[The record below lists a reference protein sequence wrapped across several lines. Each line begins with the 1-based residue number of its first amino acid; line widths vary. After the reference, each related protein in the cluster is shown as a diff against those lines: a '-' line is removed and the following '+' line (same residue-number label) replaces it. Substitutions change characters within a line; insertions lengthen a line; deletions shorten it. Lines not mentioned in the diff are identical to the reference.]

1 MQQRIGHLV
10 PSTSVGV
17 ERWVAQICKPV
28 SVEVAHPIARASLP
42 EVMSGPAIAPS
53 QSGELTRAAS
63 QLADAGVSAVV
74 WSGSSAD
81 LHGAAHGRAMA
92 RWVEEVTG
100 VRASTVTLGQI
111 DLLSRRDIVSLA
123 LVSAGN
129 EQTAGRLA
137 DTYLAAG
144 FKIASV
150 TALGLANA
158 REAAELPVSRVRRVL
173 KAADSL
179 DAQCIVVAGTELPVA
194 PVAALMERE
203 LGKPVYDGARV
214 AIRTGLDLL
223 GLSVTAPEWGEMF
236 GAEKPAGVC
245 CDAH

>member
-10 PSTSVGV
+10 PSTSIGV
-17 ERWVAQICKPV
+17 ERWVSQICKPV
-28 SVEVAHPIARASLP
+28 AIEVAHPIARASLP
-42 EVMSGPAIAPS
+42 EVLSGPAITPS
-53 QSGELTRAAS
+53 QSGELTRAAG

-111 DLLSRRDIVSLA
+111 ELLSRRDITSMA

-150 TALGLANA
+150 TALGLVNA
-158 REAAELPVSRVRRVL
+158 REAAELSVSRVRRL
-173 KAADSL
+173 LLDSDSL
-179 DAQCIVVAGTELPVA
+179 DAQAIVVAGTELPVA
-194 PVAALMERE
+194 PVAALVERE

-214 AIRTGLDLL
+214 AIHTGLELL
-223 GLSVTAPEWGEMF
+223 GLSITAPEWGEMF
-236 GAEKPAGVC
+236 GAAHPAGVC
-245 CDAH
+245 CDTH

>member
-17 ERWVAQICKPV
+17 ERWVSQICKPFAI
-28 SVEVAHPIARASLP
+28 EVAHPIARASLP

-63 QLADAGVSAVV
+63 QLADAGVGAVV

-111 DLLSRRDIVSLA
+111 DLLSRRDIVSMA

-144 FKIASV
+144 FKISSV
-150 TALGLANA
+150 TALGLTTA
-158 REAAELPVSRVRRVL
+158 REAAELPVSRVRRL
-173 KAADSL
+173 LLDADSL

-194 PVAALMERE
+194 PVAALVERE

-214 AIRTGLDLL
+214 AIRTGLELL

-236 GAEKPAGVC
+236 GVPHAAGVC
-245 CDAH
+245 CDTH